1 MKGII
6 HRFHNNLQITSHSY
20 IGNSLMY
27 WCWYKVDISE
37 LQLSQVRSEYGW
49 KQNSD
54 FIVIRYNFLLKNM
67 QDAWIA
73 M

>member
-1 MKGII
+1 
-6 HRFHNNLQITSHSY
+6 
-20 IGNSLMY
+20 MY